1 MAQRNS
7 PSRRIPGEPLA
18 GILRTVAYQARYSN
32 RRRADVPTVTN
43 AVAAREAADA
53 AAGADVA
60 ALSAPMTEAEA
71 MAQVEAERAY
81 AELQQPEAAA
91 TRVAAGPE
99 LPRNDAA
106 TFQVDENGSA
116 TWQYDDRGTVPHVVA
131 TPATNQPAVATVS
144 VRTATSTTVHV
155 WDMAGQPVAGCFVCV
170 AALWP

>member
-18 GILRTVAYQARYSN
+18 GILRTMAYQSRYSN

-43 AVAAREAADA
+43 AVAAAEAAA
-53 AAGADVA
+53 AEAGAGVA
-60 ALSAPMTEAEA
+60 ALAAPITEAEA
-71 MAQVEAERAY
+71 MAQVEGERAY
-81 AELQQPEAAA
+81 AELQQAEAVATRGAAA
-91 TRVAAGPE
+91 PE

-106 TFQVDENGSA
+106 TLQVDENGSA

-131 TPATNQPAVATVS
+131 TVVADQPAVATVAE
-144 VRTATSTTVHV
+144 RTATAATVRV
-155 WDMAGQPVAGCFVCV
+155 WDLTGQPVAGAFVSV